1 MSSQNS
7 GLHTAHTRMCQ
18 RNTKLTCVSSSS
30 HISRWTSYNPRI
42 HSSSLNALRVPIR
55 SFSSNNEKTQ
65 STSKEDPSSSQES
78 VLTPGEKVVVGTRL
92 SMYAGAFVLASC
104 CAYFIGKEL
113 LPTKMSPNTVFDSAF
128 HTLRDHPQVSKR
140 FGTPLKAYGRDHGGH
155 REGRRN
161 FIE

>member
-1 MSSQNS
+1 M
-7 GLHTAHTRMCQ
+7 
-18 RNTKLTCVSSSS
+18 
-30 HISRWTSYNPRI
+30 
-42 HSSSLNALRVPIR
+42 R
-55 SFSSNNEKTQ
+55 SFSSNNQKTQ
-65 STSKEDPSSSQES
+65 SSASKEDPSSSQEL

-92 SMYAGAFVLASC
+92 SIYAGAFVLASC
-104 CAYFIGKEL
+104 CAYYIGKEL

-128 HTLRDHPQVSKR
+128 NKIRDHPQVSKR